1 VVWLTLTN
9 KLVLQ
14 GLNN

>member
-1 VVWLTLTN
+1 MVWPTLTN

-14 GLNN
+14 GLKN